1 VVVDRPRDA
10 SFFWKEGR
18 KRKLEDRV
26 KDLAGVTFH
35 QGLGSYLDKANRL
48 EALVSGMDEATLA
61 GAPGKG
67 AGVRDAARKAA
78 RLCKADLTTAMVREF
93 PELQGTMGGLYL
105 EADGAA
111 PEVSSAVRW
120 HYHPVSLETDAAP
133 AGKLRGP
140 ALAVFAAVSLADKL
154 DTLAGYFG
162 LGLHPTGSSDPFG
175 LRRAGQGVV
184 RVLLDFWPEGGA
196 PALESLVAS
205 AAKGHRAALKTPAES
220 VAKSVRAF
228 LVDRLEHVLV
238 ARGFPA
244 EEVSAVL
251 GTPDV
256 DPLADARDT
265 LRRVEALHRG
275 RAEARESFEHLAAAF
290 KRAKNILTKDA
301 GSAGVEPALF
311 EGDAERELHAAVEK
325 VAATDGGYDARLAA
339 LATLSKPVDRFFDDV
354 LVMAEDAK
362 VRGNRLA
369 LLRRTLSLFY
379 RIADI
384 SRLGGQA

>member
-1 VVVDRPRDA
+1 
-10 SFFWKEGR
+10 
-18 KRKLEDRV
+18 
-26 KDLAGVTFH
+26 
-35 QGLGSYLDKANRL
+35 
-48 EALVSGMDEATLA
+48 M
-61 GAPGKG
+61 
-67 AGVRDAARKAA
+67 
-78 RLCKADLTTAMVREF
+78 
-93 PELQGTMGGLYL
+93 
-105 EADGAA
+105 
-111 PEVSSAVRW
+111 
-120 HYHPVSLETDAAP
+120 
-133 AGKLRGP
+133 
-140 ALAVFAAVSLADKL
+140 
-154 DTLAGYFG
+154 
-162 LGLHPTGSSDPFG
+162 
-175 LRRAGQGVV
+175 
-184 RVLLDFWPEGGA
+184 
-196 PALESLVAS
+196 AS
-205 AAKGHRAALKTPAES
+205 ALKAPAES
-220 VAKSVRAF
+220 VAQSVRAF

-275 RAEARESFEHLAAAF
+275 RGEAREDFEHLAAAF

-301 GSAGVEPALF
+301 GAALVEPALF

-325 VAATDGGYDARLAA
+325 VAAADGGYGARLSA

-354 LVMAEDAK
+354 LVMAEDPK